1 MSVWLS
7 VSVSVCPL
15 TYLKNHVSKFHKIRT
30 SGFVD
35 DATFSHNGPPKN
47 YILRSFLSACLFNT
61 SACKK
66 ILFDFKHLQWLD
78 VLSMCIIYLLH
89 PRQQMRN
96 IVMSTLDHSITRVRV
111 CVCLSAR
118 ISPEPHARILPIFVY
133 VAYGCGSVLH
143 RRRWDTL
150 CTSGFVD
157 DIMFPSYSRPY
168 SDFATNDRFC
178 LNLFIYRKVGH
189 NSISCYQR
197 A

>member
-89 PRQQMRN
+89 PRQQLRN

-111 CVCLSAR
+111 CLSVCKN
-118 ISPEPHARILPIFVY
+118 ISGTTRANFTNFCVCCLWLWLGPPPASLRY
-133 VAYGCGSVLH
+133 VMY
-143 RRRWDTL
+143 
-150 CTSGFVD
+150 F
-157 DIMFPSYSRPY
+157 
-168 SDFATNDRFC
+168 RFC
-178 LNLFIYRKVGH
+178 RWHHVSFL
-189 NSISCYQR
+189 
-197 A
+197 